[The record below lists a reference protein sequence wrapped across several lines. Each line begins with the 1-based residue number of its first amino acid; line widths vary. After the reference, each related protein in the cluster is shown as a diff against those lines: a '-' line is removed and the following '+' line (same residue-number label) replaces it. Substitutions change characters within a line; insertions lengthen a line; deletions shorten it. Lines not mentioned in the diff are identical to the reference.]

1 MVDLRAN
8 PFFLDDEGV
17 AWVKNTIAGMTLEE
31 KNRTAVFLTWVLPVR
46 KAI

>member
-17 AWVKNTIAGMTLEE
+17 AWVKNTIAGMTLDAGRE
-31 KNRTAVFLTWVLPVR
+31 NRTAVF
-46 KAI
+46 